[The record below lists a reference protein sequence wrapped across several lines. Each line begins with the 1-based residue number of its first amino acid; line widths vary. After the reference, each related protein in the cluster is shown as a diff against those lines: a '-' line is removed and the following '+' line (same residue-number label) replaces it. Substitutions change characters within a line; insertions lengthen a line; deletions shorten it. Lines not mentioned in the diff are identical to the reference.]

1 MLGAMSL
8 DKEHQNKKEFEQD
21 GDHQITLSD
30 WISRYRA
37 KYPIV
42 GRLQGFQD
50 LCPESWREAGNDD
63 IIDDNININ
72 NIYQNDFRVITKNE
86 LSECSK
92 YSSDNKWL
100 SICGIVID
108 VKSAEIVYESM
119 YGDFPDAIG
128 NDISVALVNN
138 KFDKETYN
146 LSINDFKDDKKKLGK
161 LKRFFKLFVESYPII
176 GFLQD
181 IENKYRL
188 NNLSDI
194 SEEWDIVD
202 GNEVIDDDRNNNNN
216 NDVDQKQS
224 ESN

>member
-42 GRLQGFQD
+42 GRLEGFQD

-63 IIDDNININ
+63 IIDNNIDIN
-72 NIYQNDFRVITKNE
+72 NIYNNDFRVITKEE
-86 LSECSK
+86 LGQCLKYNSE
-92 YSSDNKWL
+92 NKWI
-100 SICGIVID
+100 SICGIVLN

-138 KFDKETYN
+138 KWDKTTYN
-146 LSINDFKDDKKKLGK
+146 ASINGNTIKDNKKKLAK
-161 LKRFFKLFVESYPII
+161 LKKMFKLFVETYPII

-181 IENKYRL
+181 KDQKYRL
-188 NNLSDI
+188 NNLSNI

-202 GNEVIDDDRNNNNN
+202 GNEIN
-216 NDVDQKQS
+216 
-224 ESN
+224 E

>member
-8 DKEHQNKKEFEQD
+8 DREHQNKTEFEQD

-30 WISRYRA
+30 WISRYRS

-42 GRLQGFQD
+42 GRLEGFED

-63 IIDDNININ
+63 IVDENIDIN
-72 NIYQNDFRVITKNE
+72 NIYKNDFRVITVDE
-86 LSECSK
+86 LEKCSK
-92 YSSDNKWL
+92 YNSENKWL
-100 SICGIVID
+100 SICGIVLN

-138 KFDKETYN
+138 KWDKETYN
-146 LSINDFKDDKKKLGK
+146 LSINEYIKDDKKKLGK
-161 LKRFFKLFVESYPII
+161 LKKMFKLFVSTYPII

-181 IENKYRL
+181 KDNKYRL

-202 GNEVIDDDRNNNNN
+202 GNEV
-216 NDVDQKQS
+216 ND
-224 ESN
+224 E